1 MSLTP
6 NEKRLLINI
15 GRALTR
21 RNEYES
27 LEGLINATTA
37 CEIELHAEAQAQ
49 RNARPR
55 PVALFE
61 GEP

>member
-6 NEKRLLINI
+6 NEKRLLIQI

-27 LEGLINATTA
+27 LQGLINATTA
-37 CEIELHAEAQAQ
+37 CEIEMHAESQAK
-49 RNARPR
+49 RDARPR
-55 PVALFE
+55 PVSLFE